1 MQTAIYVPSPW
12 RAWLNWS
19 IAVSFVIL
27 VFGFQTGYAIT
38 NAKMAKSLLL
48 TAADIGLIGSMYT
61 VCFAISQLASGSL
74 LDRLGAQR
82 VLPVACTLLTAGVF
96 CFAYSTSLS
105 GLLLAQVL
113 IAMGASFG
121 FIGAGFVGGMWFAPE
136 RYGFMFACVQFVAS
150 LSAFFS
156 QQVLNHVLSELP
168 WDWVINGIGMLGLCV
183 LFLMFL
189 WLRDPPH
196 YQGHKEGI
204 QSISRFAKGVLHD
217 VATVIRVPQMWR
229 IMLIG
234 AFSFGVMLCVGVVWG
249 PMLLLNHGL
258 VETEANTAVSLSWLG
273 LALGAP
279 AFVWWGQK
287 VGQEKNALMTG
298 LIIQLICIAFL
309 IFSGVSDVLVCYSLM
324 WFWGFAAGASMLPFA
339 LAAKQ
344 AGSAYA
350 GTSAALVN
358 GSQFL
363 TAGILM
369 SIPGELLTRGFSPN
383 IQAALTV
390 LPILL
395 VIAILLVLGLRCSTV
410 SELKTKMS

>member
-1 MQTAIYVPSPW
+1 MQTATYPPSRPL
-12 RAWLNWS
+12 AWLNWS
-19 IAVSFVIL
+19 ITVSFVIL
-27 VFGFQTGYAIT
+27 VFGFQTGHAIT
-38 NAKMAKSLLL
+38 NAKMAQSLLL
-48 TAADIGLIGSMYT
+48 TASDIGLIGSMYT
-61 VCFAISQLASGSL
+61 VCFAVSQLASGSL

-82 VLPVACTLLTAGVF
+82 VLPVACTLLTVGVF
-96 CFAYSTSLS
+96 CFAYSTTLT

-156 QQVLNHVLSELP
+156 QQVLNHVLVKLP

-183 LFLMFL
+183 LLLMFL

-196 YQGHKEGI
+196 YQSHKEGI
-204 QSISRFAKGVLHD
+204 QSIPLFAKSILHD

-234 AFSFGVMLCVGVVWG
+234 ACSFGVMLCVGVVWG

-258 VETEANTAVSLSWLG
+258 LESEANTAVSLSWLG
-273 LALGAP
+273 LAFGAP

-287 VGQEKNALMTG
+287 AGQAKNALMAG
-298 LIIQLICIAFL
+298 LIIQLVCIAFL
-309 IFSGVSDVLVCYSLM
+309 IFAKVPGAWGCYSLM
-324 WFWGFAAGASMLPFA
+324 WLWGFAAGASMLPFA

-369 SIPGELLTRGFSPN
+369 SVPGELLTRGISAD
-383 IQAALTV
+383 IQTALTI

-395 VIAILLVLGLRCSTV
+395 IIAILLVLGLKYPAVMEKESA
-410 SELKTKMS
+410 S

>member
-1 MQTAIYVPSPW
+1 MQTATYPPSRPL
-12 RAWLNWS
+12 AWLNWS

-38 NAKMAKSLLL
+38 NAKMAQSLLL
-48 TAADIGLIGSMYT
+48 TASDIGLIGSMYT
-61 VCFAISQLASGSL
+61 VCFAVSQLASGSL

-82 VLPVACTLLTAGVF
+82 VLPVACTLLTIGVF
-96 CFAYSTSLS
+96 CFAYSTSLV

-156 QQVLNHVLSELP
+156 QQVLNHVLVKLP

-183 LFLMFL
+183 LLLMFL

-196 YQGHKEGI
+196 YPGHKEGI
-204 QSISRFAKGVLHD
+204 QSIPLFAKNVLHD
-217 VATVIRVPQMWR
+217 VATVIRAPQMWR

-234 AFSFGVMLCVGVVWG
+234 ACSFGVMLCVGVVWG
-249 PMLLLNHGL
+249 PMLLLSHGL
-258 VETEANTAVSLSWLG
+258 LETEANTAVSLSWLG
-273 LALGAP
+273 LAFGAP
-279 AFVWWGQK
+279 IFAWWGQYA
-287 VGQEKNALMTG
+287 GQEKNALTTG
-298 LIIQLICIAFL
+298 LMIQLICIVFL
-309 IFSGVSDVLVCYSLM
+309 IFVDMLSVGICYGLM
-324 WFWGFAAGASMLPFA
+324 WLWGFAAGASMLPFA

-344 AGSAYA
+344 VNSAYA

-369 SIPGELLTRGFSPN
+369 SVPGSLLTHGFSPN
-383 IQAALTV
+383 IQAALII

-395 VIAILLVLGLRCSTV
+395 VVAILLMPGLKCFAAT
-410 SELKTKMS
+410 ELKTR